1 MDEIAIALSVSTKTV
16 QRDLEMLRKQE
27 KIIRIG
33 SDTSGY
39 WKLKEPDGD

>member
-1 MDEIAIALSVSTKTV
+1 MDEIAVALSVSTKTV
-16 QRDLEMLRKQE
+16 QRDMGILRKQE

-39 WKLKEPDGD
+39 WKVKEPDGL